1 MKKKYEK
8 PMIAISLFELQQ
20 NIAAACAAYTP
31 DNSFGRPAQNSIGTC
46 GWDADNEVVF
56 AFGQEV
62 CTSPWFEELDHDGIC
77 YNNPNGGMSIFG
89 AS

>member
-20 NIAAACAAYTP
+20 NIAAACSGYKQGS
-31 DNSFGRPAQNSIGTC
+31 SFGEPSSSDIYSC
-46 GWDADNEVVF
+46 GWDTGGAILWISEP
-56 AFGQEV
+56 ACFG
-62 CTSPWFEELDHDGIC
+62 WFLDEDEDFNGIC
-77 YNNPNGGMSIFG
+77 YNNPSGGTSIFG